1 MQNYWLKAAL
11 LFSVI
16 FLASCQNNCN
26 DQCRESYREGYRAG
40 ESYGYDRGRDVGH
53 RTGYREGYS
62 DGETDGYRRG
72 YMSGTGA
79 LISDGTIPLVGIT
92 FLMLMFLITVVTILR
107 VFRKPLEDF
116 ARQYGI
122 LLRSKILLVQSQS
135 KAARHKKLRE
145 ERARVVARTFSI
157 ETYLETEKLVQ
168 NLNIST
174 EYLFILRS
182 VEERLYA
189 CMVDSISDQSAYL
202 LSLISTLKT
211 NNMLLP
217 VERKELAEI
226 LHSVLHS
233 EVEHEARGLKD
244 VKSQNRVRIISS
256 ESYQLVRRKLQ
267 REKLKRS
274 TITTLFFLAACSAFY
289 FMGRANL
296 FSSII

>member
-1 MQNYWLKAAL
+1 
-11 LFSVI
+11 
-16 FLASCQNNCN
+16 
-26 DQCRESYREGYRAG
+26 
-40 ESYGYDRGRDVGH
+40 
-53 RTGYREGYS
+53 
-62 DGETDGYRRG
+62 
-72 YMSGTGA
+72 
-79 LISDGTIPLVGIT
+79 
-92 FLMLMFLITVVTILR
+92 
-107 VFRKPLEDF
+107 
-116 ARQYGI
+116 
-122 LLRSKILLVQSQS
+122 
-135 KAARHKKLRE
+135 
-145 ERARVVARTFSI
+145 
-157 ETYLETEKLVQ
+157 
-168 NLNIST
+168 
-174 EYLFILRS
+174 
-182 VEERLYA
+182 
-189 CMVDSISDQSAYL
+189 MVDSISDQSADF